1 MGSSSD
7 QSCPMMKGFLQL
19 CLTEH
24 RVSWYGGASNLAE
37 PCFTVHFFEIY
48 HNNISWK
55 ISSSIHSHY
64 SHLKSNGV
72 SPAFPLCTCSGCP
85 QKDGTLKIMLSP
97 FPKLQ
102 QFFLKYLV
110 YSHYSLYLYSYL
122 YISVPSIHIYT
133 YLYISISFYIY
144 FCRSLTLLIQTW
156 EIITS
161 PRHRNRFLAKIIPS
175 PAWGS
180 YGSESWECAPYPIGF
195 P

>member
-7 QSCPMMKGFLQL
+7 QSCPMMEGFLQL
-19 CLTEH
+19 SLTEH
-24 RVSWYGGASNLAE
+24 RVTWYGCASNMAE

-48 HNNISWK
+48 HNISWK
-55 ISSSIHSHY
+55 ISSLIHSHY

-122 YISVPSIHIYT
+122 FMSVHI
-133 YLYISISFYIY
+133 YIY

-161 PRHRNRFLAKIIPS
+161 LRHRNRFLTKIIPS

-180 YGSESWECAPYPIGF
+180 YYGSESWECAPYQPYPIGI

>member
-1 MGSSSD
+1 
-7 QSCPMMKGFLQL
+7 MMEGFLQL

-24 RVSWYGGASNLAE
+24 RVSWYGGASNMAE

-48 HNNISWK
+48 HNISWK

-122 YISVPSIHIYT
+122 YI
-133 YLYISISFYIY
+133 LYISIHICLYLFLSIPYTFDPNLGDHNQPKAPEPLLGQDHTQP
-144 FCRSLTLLIQTW
+144 SLRILLWLWILRMRPL
-156 EIITS
+156 S
-161 PRHRNRFLAKIIPS
+161 HRI
-175 PAWGS
+175 
-180 YGSESWECAPYPIGF
+180 PIGF